1 MQFHN
6 LSRHSNPW
14 VLSPGVAAG
23 SGDTQTSAVLD
34 LAVDEAVLIFVTLG
48 TVSAGG
54 AGTIKVQMSADNAVA
69 DPFADVANTGALY
82 TSSNTLQG
90 VVIDLY
96 RPQKR
101 YLQVQVVRGSGG
113 NTVIASITALT
124 YHGASQPLIPGTTST
139 TGNVFNVIWLS
150 NPGPGAA

>member
-1 MQFHN
+1 MDIHN

-34 LAVDEAVLIFVTLG
+34 TGLDQAAHFFVTLG
-48 TVSAGG
+48 TVSTGG
-54 AGTIKVQMSADNAVA
+54 SGLIKLQASADNGVA
-69 DPFADVANTGALY
+69 DPFADVMGSGVSYAVG
-82 TSSNTLQG
+82 NTLQG
-90 VVIDLY
+90 CVIDVY

-101 YLQVQVVRGSGG
+101 YLQVQVIRGSGG

-124 YHGASQPLIPGTTST
+124 YHLGVAPEIPGNTST
-139 TGNVFNVIWLS
+139 TGQIFGINWLS
-150 NPGPGAA
+150 NPGPGTP